1 MSGFPRW
8 QGQIAEP
15 NPNEHVLAAALQ
27 GNLQLSPNFFL
38 VLLTS
43 YTHLFN
49 TEPRFFDHFLKF
61 PAKANGQPYVG
72 VTPIWYLF

>member
-27 GNLQLSPNFFL
+27 GNLQLSPNFFWYFSHL
-38 VLLTS
+38 IHIFLTLS
-43 YTHLFN
+43 Q
-49 TEPRFFDHFLKF
+49 DFLTIF
-61 PAKANGQPYVG
+61 
-72 VTPIWYLF
+72 